1 MYLYLLVAL
10 GGAFGAC
17 FRLALSDWVN
27 RVSDTN
33 LSMGTLF
40 VNISGS
46 FLIGVAYVLI
56 SEKGHLSA
64 DMKPLIMTG
73 FLGALTTFSTFSL
86 DTLIHIHNGE
96 WQHAIMYTLLSII
109 LCLISTFLAVELVRS
124 FT

>member
-1 MYLYLLVAL
+1 
-10 GGAFGAC
+10 
-17 FRLALSDWVN
+17 
-27 RVSDTN
+27 
-33 LSMGTLF
+33 MGTLF